1 MVLETMTILTQ
12 DRIEGMNAKG
22 IWPKGLLLDR
32 VARAVETQSD
42 AVAVTG
48 INSVRG
54 RIETVSYNQLWRYA
68 RRIAIGLAELG
79 VEKGVVVSYQLPNWW
94 EFTALH
100 LACLHIGAITNPVMP
115 IFRQRELSFMLNY
128 AESKVFIAPKTF
140 RNCDHQAMIEE
151 FRPGLPKLEHVFFLD
166 GEGDASF
173 ESHFLER
180 R

>member
-32 VARAVETQSD
+32 VLRTVETRPD

-48 INSVRG
+48 INSMRG

-79 VEKGVVVSYQLPNWW
+79 VEKGEVISFQLPNWW
-94 EFTALH
+94 EFLS
-100 LACLHIGAITNPVMP
+100 LIHI
-115 IFRQRELSFMLNY
+115 
-128 AESKVFIAPKTF
+128 
-140 RNCDHQAMIEE
+140 
-151 FRPGLPKLEHVFFLD
+151 
-166 GEGDASF
+166 
-173 ESHFLER
+173 
-180 R
+180 